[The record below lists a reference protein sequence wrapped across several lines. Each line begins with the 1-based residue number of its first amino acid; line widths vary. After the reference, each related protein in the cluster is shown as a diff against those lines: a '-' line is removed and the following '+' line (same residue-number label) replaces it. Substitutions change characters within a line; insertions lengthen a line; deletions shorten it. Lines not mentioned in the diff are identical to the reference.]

1 MTAQQVIL
9 FCRSFGTKFL
19 GSNQECLQENR
30 KRNNTTVCLE
40 AAPQKPLKNHVSMT
54 DLKSIQTC
62 QEDKESKE
70 SGHGN
75 WFRPTYKTV
84 TRREIKAKLEEKS
97 QREELQPS
105 GK

>member
-1 MTAQQVIL
+1 
-9 FCRSFGTKFL
+9 
-19 GSNQECLQENR
+19 
-30 KRNNTTVCLE
+30 
-40 AAPQKPLKNHVSMT
+40 MT